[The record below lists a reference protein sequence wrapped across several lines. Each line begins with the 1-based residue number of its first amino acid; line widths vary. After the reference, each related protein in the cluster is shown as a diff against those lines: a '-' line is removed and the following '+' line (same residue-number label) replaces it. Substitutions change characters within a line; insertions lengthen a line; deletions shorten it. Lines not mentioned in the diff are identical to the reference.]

1 MDRRKVTV
9 VGAGFVGATAAQRI
23 VDKELADVA
32 LIDIL
37 EGVAKGKALDMAEA
51 GPWVGTSCRISASKD
66 YAESADSD
74 IVVVTAGMARKPGMS
89 REDLAAI
96 NNKIVKEITAEI
108 TKHSPEAILLMVTN
122 PLDVTAYVAKQVS
135 GWPRERVIGQSG
147 ALDSSRF
154 RTFIAQEL
162 NVAPQDV
169 QALVIGGHSDVG
181 MVPLASHASV
191 AGIPLTE
198 LLDQATID
206 KLIERTRRGGT
217 EIVELL
223 GQGSAYYAPSAAIV
237 AMVEAILLD
246 QKRIIPSAV
255 YLEGEYGLR
264 DLFLGVPVK
273 LGRCGVE
280 EIIEIKLSDSER
292 KLLEQAAERV
302 RAMLST
308 VKM

>member
-1 MDRRKVTV
+1 MDRKVTI

-23 VDKELADVA
+23 AEKQLADVVM
-32 LIDIL
+32 IDIL
-37 EGVAKGKALDMAEA
+37 EGVAKGKALDMTESS
-51 GPWVGTSCRISASKD
+51 PWVGMSGHISASKD

-96 NNKIVKEITAEI
+96 NTKIVKEITEQVV
-108 TKHSPEAILLMVTN
+108 KYSPQAILVMVTN
-122 PLDVTAYVAKQVS
+122 PLDVTTYIAKKVS
-135 GWPRERVIGQSG
+135 GWPRERVIGESG
-147 ALDSSRF
+147 ALDGARF

-162 NVAPQDV
+162 DVAPQDV
-169 QALVIGGHSDVG
+169 QAIVIGGHSDVG
-181 MVPLASHASV
+181 MVPLASHTSV

-206 KLIERTRRGGT
+206 RLIERTRRGGT

-223 GQGSAYYAPSAAIV
+223 GQGSAYYAPSAAVV

-255 YLEGEYGLR
+255 YVDGEYGLR
-264 DLFLGVPVK
+264 DLYLGLPTK
-273 LGRCGVE
+273 LGRRGME
-280 EIIEIKLSDSER
+280 AIIELKLSAKER
-292 KLLEQAAERV
+292 QLLEQAAERV
-302 RAMLST
+302 RAMLAS
-308 VKM
+308 VKP